1 VILRLNESKRD
12 MPIAL
17 VGLPGAGKTTVGK
30 YLARAAK
37 LEFVD
42 TDAVIEQRVGCTIGK
57 FFEEHGEPAFRRI
70 ESATLAELGA
80 KQNSIISTGGGM
92 VLAEE
97 NRVCLKTR
105 FRCVYLRATPQ
116 DLFRRLR
123 NDKKRPLLQVAD
135 PMQVIKELF
144 AIRDPL
150 YTEVADVIVD
160 TGRPPIGA
168 LVKNISEAL
177 GIAPPAESRP
187 HQHPSS

>member
-1 VILRLNESKRD
+1 MQIGCSSEA
-12 MPIAL
+12 PIAL

-30 YLARAAK
+30 HLARSSGMS
-37 LEFVD
+37 FYD
-42 TDAVIEQRVGCTIGK
+42 TDQLIEVRLGCTVRK
-57 FFEEHGEPAFRRI
+57 FFEEHGESAFRKI

-80 KQNSIISTGGGM
+80 KQNCIISTGGGI

-168 LVKNISEAL
+168 LVKSISEAL
-177 GIAPPAESRP
+177 GIAPPAESHL